1 MKSILISLLVSTA
14 IISPAMAVWSQ
25 EDKATKAEN
34 IENER
39 MCSIYIKKVKKYKET
54 MRDDEHAHVT
64 LANYIRLQIKYCEIT
79 DYNQVK

>member
-1 MKSILISLLVSTA
+1 M
-14 IISPAMAVWSQ
+14 SPAMAVWGQ
-25 EDKATKAEN
+25 EDKGATAEK

-39 MCSIYIKKVKKYKET
+39 MCGIYTKKTKKYKET

-64 LANYIRLQIKYCEIT
+64 LANYVRLQIKYCGIT